1 MKKNT
6 FAVVAGVIVV
16 VMAVLAFVM
25 VIAVRM

>member
-1 MKKNT
+1 MKKDT
-6 FAVVAGVIVV
+6 FAIIAGGIIV